1 MRTRQKLT
9 AAGAIT
15 LATTAIVGGAVV
27 TSHAMAD
34 SPVPAKGTMTVVS
47 MTNGSDPIKCVYD
60 NVDLPAPP
68 AGAGQPHFSTGTA
81 SETGAMLNVV
91 TGSAQAAGGTG
102 PGTAA
107 AGVVVSGAG
116 AVSAGSADGA
126 PSLVI
131 SNDGDGLPPLPP
143 PAGAKVIDLSN
154 AREGTADEC
163 AALQSTAPLP
173 GPTTTP

>member
-34 SPVPAKGTMTVVS
+34 SPVSAKGTMTVIS

-60 NVDLPAPP
+60 DVDLPTPP
-68 AGAGQPHFSTGTA
+68 AGAGEPHFSTGTPGEA
-81 SETGAMLNVV
+81 GAMLNVV
-91 TGSAQAAGGTG
+91 TGSAQAVDGAG

-107 AGVVVSGAG
+107 AGVAVSGAV
-116 AVSAGSADGA
+116 AVSAGSADGQ
-126 PSLVI
+126 PSLVV
-131 SNDGDGLPPLPP
+131 SGTGDALPPLPA
-143 PAGAKVIDLSN
+143 PAGAKVIDLSD

-163 AALQSTAPLP
+163 AALQSTAPLL
-173 GPTTTP
+173 GPTTAP